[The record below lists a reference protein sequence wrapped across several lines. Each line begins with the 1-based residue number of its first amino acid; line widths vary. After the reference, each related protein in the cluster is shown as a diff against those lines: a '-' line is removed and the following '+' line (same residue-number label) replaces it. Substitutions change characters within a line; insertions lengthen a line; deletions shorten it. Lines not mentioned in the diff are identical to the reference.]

1 MPIPTKPVNSGC
13 WSTSST
19 AAYLWASTAEPGQI
33 SGNEPD
39 DTSDFIL
46 LYDPSKMHK
55 SEIEAFF
62 KHWLSHQENG
72 DIVFAFSQ
80 ELNACDNSMWLAVQL
95 EALSDLGDS
104 DLDSPAHLPE
114 NALAK

>member
-1 MPIPTKPVNSGC
+1 MPIPTKPVNLGH

-19 AAYLWASTAEPGQI
+19 VAYSQASTVEPGQI

-39 DTSDFIL
+39 EASDFIL
-46 LYDPSKMHK
+46 LCDPSKMHK
-55 SEIEAFF
+55 SEIEACF

-72 DIVFAFSQ
+72 DIAFAFSQ
-80 ELNACDNSMWLAVQL
+80 VLNACDNSLRPVVGL
-95 EALSDLGDS
+95 EELSDLGDS
-104 DLDSPAHLPE
+104 DLDSPAHLPA